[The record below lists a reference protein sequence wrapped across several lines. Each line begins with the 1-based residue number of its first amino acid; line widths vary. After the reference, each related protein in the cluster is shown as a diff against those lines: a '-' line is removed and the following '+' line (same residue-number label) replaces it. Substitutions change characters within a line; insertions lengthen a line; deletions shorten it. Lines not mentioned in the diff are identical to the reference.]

1 MNKTDFYVKVKK
13 NYIERP
19 FDKRL
24 FVHLE
29 QARIHE

>member
-24 FVHLE
+24 FCTFK
-29 QARIHE
+29 ASKNS